1 MATTKSGNAAAVRED
16 GTYASDKD
24 TQYDYVLRYI
34 AESIDY
40 RTKKVAL
47 TARAIEAYKGF
58 PSHDGY
64 INAINSYASMWDK
77 LDKQKADDIR
87 ARCKNVKPR
96 KNMIVMRAI
105 DSMVA
110 QGQGG
115 VGQYECSVSDPIFEK
130 TPELVDALEATAMD
144 FYRRNHIDSLL
155 CSILLP
161 RIQEGPSTFLW

>member
-1 MATTKSGNAAAVRED
+1 
-16 GTYASDKD
+16 
-24 TQYDYVLRYI
+24 
-34 AESIDY
+34 
-40 RTKKVAL
+40 
-47 TARAIEAYKGF
+47 
-58 PSHDGY
+58 
-64 INAINSYASMWDK
+64 MWDK

-155 CSILLP
+155 SGWLIWRSVLIP
-161 RIQEGPSTFLW
+161 RLQERPSAFLWQD

>member
-40 RTKKVAL
+40 RTKKVVL

-64 INAINSYASMWDK
+64 INAINSYASMWHK
-77 LDKQKADDIR
+77 LDKQTADDIR

-96 KNMIVMRAI
+96 
-105 DSMVA
+105 
-110 QGQGG
+110 
-115 VGQYECSVSDPIFEK
+115 
-130 TPELVDALEATAMD
+130 
-144 FYRRNHIDSLL
+144 
-155 CSILLP
+155 
-161 RIQEGPSTFLW
+161 